1 MLTQSD
7 LKARRD
13 LVDRVIASSGICR
26 STRLRDL
33 FLYLCTRVLDE
44 GSQDIHELEVGHKV
58 FGRPE
63 QYDTTAD
70 NIVRVH
76 ASMLRKRLNEFFDNE
91 GLNEN
96 YIIEIPRGN
105 YAPVFIERAA
115 ASTQHDQAETTGHEP
130 LPLPPAPGLEPG
142 NLTSVARSPE
152 PWRSSAWALRV
163 VSILAILFCGLSI
176 FLFFRG
182 NGPRGIS
189 NHKEVTGQPTVRQ
202 FWAGLFPESAPAEV
216 VLDDASLDF
225 YVEATGRP
233 VALAE
238 YFDRSYLASL
248 DKGAAPSKLDPELVH
263 SIMLRRQSAFAN
275 SATTWKMAQIA
286 DELHSTATIQFA
298 RDLTF
303 RQIKAGNVILL
314 GNQLSNP
321 WIQSFEP
328 HLSLVWVLDPESH
341 SYYPQDKTLPEPER
355 KQFRSPAV
363 EGNAHA
369 GYATISYLSNPS
381 GNGNV
386 LILSATGGSAM
397 AVAMDFLSDET
408 SMIQVR
414 SRLPKSP
421 NSAFPYFDA
430 LLIAEKGSKGLNSA
444 KLAICRPPATTAT
457 HNL

>member
-1 MLTQSD
+1 M
-7 LKARRD
+7 
-13 LVDRVIASSGICR
+13 
-26 STRLRDL
+26 
-33 FLYLCTRVLDE
+33 RVLDE
-44 GSQDIHELEVGHKV
+44 GAQNIHELEVGHRV

-105 YAPVFIERAA
+105 YAPLFIERATA
-115 ASTQHDQAETTGHEP
+115 NTQLDQIETPGHDP
-130 LPLPPAPGLEPG
+130 LPLPVAPGLEPG
-142 NLTSVARSPE
+142 DLTSVAHSPE
-152 PWRSSAWALRV
+152 PSRSSAWALRV

-176 FLFFRG
+176 FLFFGG

-189 NHKEVTGQPTVRQ
+189 NHKEVTDQPTVRQ
-202 FWAGLFPESAPAEV
+202 FWAGLFPESASVEV

-238 YFDRSYLASL
+238 YFDRSYLASV
-248 DKGAAPSKLDPELVH
+248 DKSAVPSKLDPELVH
-263 SIMLRRQSAFAN
+263 SMMLRRQSAFAN
-275 SATTWKMAQIA
+275 SANTWKMAQIA
-286 DELHSTATIQFA
+286 EELHSAATLQFA

-303 RQIKAGNVILL
+303 RQIKTGNVILL
-314 GNQLSNP
+314 GNELSNP

-328 HLSLVWVLDPESH
+328 HLSLEWVLDPETH
-341 SYYPQDKTLPEPER
+341 SYYPRDKTQPEPVR
-355 KQFRSPAV
+355 NQFRSSAA

-381 GNGNV
+381 GTGNV

-397 AVAMDFLSDET
+397 GVAMDFLSDET
-408 SMIQVR
+408 SMIQLR
-414 SRLPKSP
+414 ARLPKSP

-430 LLIAEKGSKGLNSA
+430 LLVAEKGSKGLNSA
-444 KLAICRPPATTAT
+444 KLAICRPPATNAT
-457 HNL
+457 HNR

>member
-1 MLTQSD
+1 
-7 LKARRD
+7 
-13 LVDRVIASSGICR
+13 
-26 STRLRDL
+26 
-33 FLYLCTRVLDE
+33 VLDE
-44 GSQDIHELEVGHKV
+44 GAQDIHELEVGHKV

-91 GLNEN
+91 GLNES
-96 YIIEIPRGN
+96 YVIVIPRGN
-105 YAPVFIERAA
+105 YAPLFIERAA
-115 ASTQHDQAETTGHEP
+115 ASTKNDQAETQGHELLL
-130 LPLPPAPGLEPG
+130 LPAAPELEPG
-142 NLTSVARSPE
+142 NLTSVAHAPEPSRSP
-152 PWRSSAWALRV
+152 AWALYL

-182 NGPRGIS
+182 NGPRSIS
-189 NHKEVTGQPTVRQ
+189 NRKEVTDQPTVRL
-202 FWAGLFPESAPAEV
+202 FWAGLFPESASAEV

-238 YFDRSYLASL
+238 YFDRSYLASV
-248 DKGAAPSKLDPELVH
+248 DKSAVPSKLDPGLVH
-263 SIMLRRQSAFAN
+263 SMMLRRQSAFAN
-275 SATTWKMAQIA
+275 SATTWKVAQIA
-286 DELHSTATIQFA
+286 DELHSAATIQFA

-303 RQIKAGNVILL
+303 RQIKTGNVILL

-321 WIQSFEP
+321 WIQSFGP
-328 HLSLVWVLDPESH
+328 HLSLEWALDPETH
-341 SYYPQDKTLPEPER
+341 SYYPQDKTQPESAR
-355 KQFRSPAV
+355 NQFRSPAV

-386 LILSATGGSAM
+386 LILSATGGSALG
-397 AVAMDFLSDET
+397 VAMDFLSDET
-408 SMIQVR
+408 SMIQLR

-444 KLAICRPPATTAT
+444 KLAICRPPTTIATAT